1 MLIIGITG
9 GSGCGKS
16 AFARYLATSPAAILD
31 ADRIYHELTEAPSPC
46 TEALAAEFG
55 DEVLNADGSLCRKA
69 LAPLV
74 FGNTP
79 AHTERLERLNEI
91 THRFVRAVFEERI
104 EELRASGCSA
114 VVLDVPLLFEAGMEY
129 LCDHVVAVIADVSA
143 RLTRIMERDGLD
155 EAGAHHRLA
164 AQPPDTFYTDRADFV
179 IYNDGNL
186 DNLRA
191 EAEGLRT
198 YLFEQKQKNT

>member
-1 MLIIGITG
+1 MLTIGITG

-16 AFARYLATSPAAILD
+16 AFAKFLATPPVAILD
-31 ADRIYHELTEAPSPC
+31 ADRIYHELTEAPSQC

-55 DEVLNADGSLCRKA
+55 NEILNPDTSLCRKA

-79 AHTERLERLNEI
+79 AHAERLDRLNEI

-104 EELRASGCSA
+104 EELRASGCPA

-129 LCDHVVAVIADVSA
+129 LCDYVVAVIADVSA
-143 RLTRIMERDGLD
+143 RLSRIMERDGLD
-155 EAGAHHRLA
+155 DAGARRRLA

-186 DNLRA
+186 DNLRT
-191 EAEGLRT
+191 EAEGLRN
-198 YLFEQKQKNT
+198 YLTEQK